1 VLLIIGWHTPSRKRL
16 EDRVLRSNFRGTH
29 THTHTQVWL
38 APTPIAIPP
47 THPPTRLR
55 ESMDS
60 VVVYIEGVTVI
71 PCDDI
76 TEDDSLALEMGVRA
90 AGVFHVDVDINKDE
104 RGESET
110 LVDEAKTSNGLT
122 ADFDGSK
129 PTPPPSPTQLLSPPS
144 RSTSDG
150 GKSATSCGSW
160 RDETPTVKVVWK
172 RTGSRRLPP
181 TPSHATPHGD
191 GRTLS
196 AKDAAP
202 GPAAVV
208 AHDDHDGDSDKAR
221 VPNTRRMSR
230 SVSDEGDSGWG
241 PEGASHAYTPPIS
254 RSDSTHARAVAW
266 KSSHRLRY
274 TAPLPTVGSTQ
285 TPRSC
290 VRVRVEIHLMANGSV
305 VAIGTANVA
314 VQPDPSRPDHDRLHD
329 VAMHRVTKRRGSKAR
344 VLGAR
349 IAVVRL
355 RAVSDPLLPFE
366 KTVFFIRHGQ
376 SECVVP
382 RTNDATVDHL

>member
-1 VLLIIGWHTPSRKRL
+1 VSTVVDHRL
-16 EDRVLRSNFRGTH
+16 AHSFTKATAWSFREFRSILG

-60 VVVYIEGVTVI
+60 VVVYIEGATVI
-71 PCDDI
+71 PCDGI
-76 TEDDSLALEMGVRA
+76 TEDDSLALEMGVTA
-90 AGVFHVDVDINKDE
+90 AGLFHVDINTDE
-104 RGESET
+104 SSET
-110 LVDEAKTSNGLT
+110 LAKVSNGGAGVS
-122 ADFDGSK
+122 ADFDGCK

-181 TPSHATPHGD
+181 TPRHATPHGD

-196 AKDAAP
+196 GKDAAP
-202 GPAAVV
+202 GPAVGV
-208 AHDDHDGDSDKAR
+208 AHDGHDGDSDEAR

-230 SVSDEGDSGWG
+230 SVSDEGDVGWG

-254 RSDSTHARAVAW
+254 RSDSTNARAVAW
-266 KSSHRLRY
+266 KSCHRLRY

-285 TPRSC
+285 TLRSC
-290 VRVRVEIHLMANGSV
+290 VRVRVEIHLTANGSV

-376 SECVVP
+376 SECVIP
-382 RTNDATVDHL
+382 RAPMMRRL